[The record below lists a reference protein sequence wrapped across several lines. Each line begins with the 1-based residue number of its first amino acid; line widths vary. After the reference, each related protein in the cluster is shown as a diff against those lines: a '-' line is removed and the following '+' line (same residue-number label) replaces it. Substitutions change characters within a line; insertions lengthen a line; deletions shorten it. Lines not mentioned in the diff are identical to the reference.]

1 MINEVSQPGGDAIYA
16 AASHT
21 AVAPAELERTA
32 APSGR
37 TEPLAHAAGVRFDSV
52 VPLRVAANEQH

>member
-1 MINEVSQPGGDAIYA
+1 MIYEVSQPGGDAISA
-16 AASHT
+16 TASHT

-37 TEPLAHAAGVRFDSV
+37 TEPLAHATVRFDSV
-52 VPLRVAANEQH
+52 VPL